1 MVKGMDW
8 EKGGRAYIYT
18 YTYRDGQVVDTSK
31 LGDLTSVS
39 ERSTHDDGL
48 IAKLL
53 VVVVDGLDRGDT
65 GVLLLGVV
73 LLGRGLVPVENTTD
87 KGGDQ
92 ESTGLRGGDGLGE
105 GEEES
110 EVAVDAVIPL
120 QNLGGLDALPRGG
133 NLDQDAILGDA
144 RRLVE
149 LRIGHGVSPLL
160 ASD

>member
-1 MVKGMDW
+1 M
-8 EKGGRAYIYT
+8 GGIYII

-48 IAKLL
+48 VAELL

-73 LLGRGLVPVENTTD
+73 LLGRGLVPVEDTTD
-87 KGGDQ
+87 EGGDE
-92 ESTGLRGGDGLGE
+92 ESTGLGGGDGLGE

-120 QNLGGLDALPRGG
+120 QNLGGLDTLPGGG

-149 LRIGHGVSPLL
+149 LRIGH
-160 ASD
+160 